1 MNIEAQLI
9 VSAVTISFYLWAFTK
24 HRSKFK
30 GSYIKGFKN
39 LLRNSIRILSIFVV
53 IGILQSFLS
62 KEMVGEFLMTFSG
75 IKGIL
80 IGTLIGAIMMG
91 PVISGYPICRYLL
104 DHGGSYGLVSSFLFS
119 WVMVGLISIPLEL
132 RSFGSKFTLLRN
144 TLALLS
150 AMILALII
158 EVLL

>member
-1 MNIEAQLI
+1 MEAQLI

-24 HRSKFK
+24 RRSKFK

-144 TLALLS
+144 TLAFFF